1 MKLILQNFRCHR
13 TREFNFP
20 SVGTV
25 LLDGPSGAGKTSI
38 FKAINFALFGKEQKV
53 TTLGEKKTKVVLHIA
68 DTIITRT
75 KNPSH
80 LTVALG
86 NGDLLQDDA
95 AQAHINATFG
105 QNFLLTSY
113 VAQKSVE
120 GFFSLSD
127 AEKTAFLHKISM
139 QDFDVDSLK
148 GKLKGK
154 VKERKLTLASARG
167 QVLALLQVCDAEP
180 VLPKLKLKFPAG
192 GDPQT
197 EGEIA
202 AGNLTKL
209 EELKAELETL
219 ELQSSQASA
228 TVVKINALKSRRED
242 VLGDIQKLHEA
253 IRVGENLAAKLAA
266 LQRDEATCATGVLT
280 AEKIKRLSEAEAGL
294 KKLRESR
301 VKDADVAMA
310 ALREEMGGIQPVD
323 IAKLTEDVEK
333 CKRWQKPASVAAQ
346 YKVEPTVADVEKKLS
361 ELNEELKEY
370 SNADLTEKISSAT
383 KTQANLTERKK
394 FIVGQLQKQCL
405 RCPMPSCKA
414 SLTIKDGALIPLDA
428 AGRESLEKEG
438 KEIDANL
445 KDLAEKI
452 SAAKKEIE
460 SNDEAT
466 DEIKDEIRAM
476 EGLRADL
483 QTIRNPACTLAEAT
497 AALKAGQATKTK
509 VDGLQGRLDGL
520 QKSRNTPTS
529 AEIAAEGT
537 IAKLK
542 REITGPAPPEDIF
555 QQYDT
560 VKAGV
565 AETKFLLQA
574 HYQRKSEHAEKIG
587 LLTDIEKEIAECQA
601 KVALQVSSEKISEL
615 KADIKVREGKAKKF
629 AERAAVISEWEKEM
643 ADYNRQ
649 KPLWDKLQG
658 AKSAEDVAAR
668 AYATAEKLLADCLE
682 AEHVTLQSVVNGINR
697 DLEEYTGAF
706 FDNSLDMFLSTTK
719 ETASGDKRFLIDVK
733 IKRNGEDVPLDCLS
747 GGEFDRCALALF
759 LAFNR
764 ATGAKLLLL
773 DEALSSLHAESVEEI
788 MDVVREKFADKL
800 VIVTLHQANT
810 GLFDSVIK
818 I

>member
-1 MKLILQNFRCHR
+1 MKLVLQNFRCHK
-13 TREFNFP
+13 TREFHFP
-20 SVGTV
+20 TVGTV
-25 LLDGPSGAGKTSI
+25 LLNGPSGAGKTSI
-38 FKAINFALFGKEQKV
+38 FKAINFALFGKEQKI
-53 TTLGEKKTKVVLHIA
+53 TTLGEKKTKVILHIA
-68 DTIITRT
+68 HIIVTRT

-80 LTVALG
+80 LTVALQ

-95 AQAHINATFG
+95 AQAHINETFG

-154 VKERKLTLASARG
+154 VKERKLALASARG
-167 QVLALLQVCDAEP
+167 QVLALQEVCGSEP
-180 VLPKLKLKFPAG
+180 IQPKLKLKFPAG
-192 GDPQT
+192 GDPET
-197 EGEIA
+197 EKEIA
-202 AGNLTKL
+202 AANLLKL
-209 EELKAELETL
+209 EELKTELEII
-219 ELQSSQASA
+219 EQQYSQAENS
-228 TVVKINALKSRRED
+228 VVKINTLKSRQED
-242 VLGDIQKLHEA
+242 LLMNIEKLHESIHA
-253 IRVGENLAAKLAA
+253 GENLAAKLTA
-266 LQRDEATCATGVLT
+266 LERQEATCAAAVQI
-280 AEKIKRLSEAEAGL
+280 AEKIKRLSDAEVGL

-301 VKDADVAMA
+301 IKDADAAIA
-310 ALREEMGGIQPVD
+310 ALNDELSGIPPVD

-333 CKRWQKPASVAAQ
+333 CKRWQKLAGVAVQ
-346 YKVEPTVADVEKKLS
+346 YQVEPTIAALEKKLN

-370 SNADLTEKISSAT
+370 SNVEVAEKISSAT

-394 FIVGQLQKQCL
+394 FITHQLQKQCL

-428 AGRESLEKEG
+428 AGREALEKEA
-438 KEIDANL
+438 KEIEGSL
-445 KDLAEKI
+445 RDLAEKI
-452 SAAKKEIE
+452 FTAKKEIE

-476 EGLRADL
+476 EGLKSDI
-483 QTIRNPACTLAEAT
+483 QTITKPDWTLAEAT
-497 AALKAGQATKTK
+497 AALKSGQLAKTK
-509 VDGLQGRLDGL
+509 LDGLQGRLDGL

-529 AEIAAEGT
+529 AETAAEST

-542 REITGPAPPEDIF
+542 KEIDGQAPPEDIF
-555 QQYDT
+555 QQWET
-560 VKAGV
+560 VKAEIT
-565 AETKFLLQA
+565 ETKFLLGS
-574 HYQRKSEHAEKIG
+574 HYQRKVEHAQKVQV
-587 LLTDIEKEIAECQA
+587 LTEIQKEIAECQEKA
-601 KVALQVSSEKISEL
+601 GCVVSSEKISEL
-615 KADIKVREGKAKKF
+615 KADIKGREAKAKKF
-629 AERAAVISEWEKEM
+629 AERSAVIAEWEKEM
-643 ADYNRQ
+643 AHYNRQ
-649 KPLWDKLQG
+649 KPLWDKLE
-658 AKSAEDVAAR
+658 AARSAEDVAAR

-682 AEHVTLQSVVNGINR
+682 AEHVTLQAVVNGINR
-697 DLEEYTGAF
+697 DLEEYTAAF

-764 ATGAKLLLL
+764 ATNAKLLLL

-810 GLFDSVIK
+810 GLFDSIVAV
-818 I
+818 